1 MRVRKLVKE
10 ASILVDSYNHGATL
24 RDLAIQFNV
33 SAGTVRT
40 VLKREGAIMRSKG
53 RKRSNTPVTV

>member
-1 MRVRKLVKE
+1 MRVKKLAKE
-10 ASILVDSYNHGATL
+10 APILVESYNNGTTL
-24 RDLAIQFNV
+24 RDLAIQFGV

-53 RKRSNTPVTV
+53 RKRSATQTV